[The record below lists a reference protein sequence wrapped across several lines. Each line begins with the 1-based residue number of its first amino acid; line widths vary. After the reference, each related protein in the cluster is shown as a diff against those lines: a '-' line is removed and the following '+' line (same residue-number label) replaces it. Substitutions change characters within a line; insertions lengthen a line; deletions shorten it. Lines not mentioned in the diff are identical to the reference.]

1 MTKGTHTMTKTLER
15 NLIAMTPAERTDAIQ
30 QLHQIELEVERYS
43 KAYFWRGRGQVQWET
58 KIRIELGTDVID
70 FYSKYYETKR
80 CYYSHSLTLNGE
92 KIHPAMV
99 SEIIDALCDLN
110 AKIPQEPIFLDD
122 DIFL

>member
-1 MTKGTHTMTKTLER
+1 MDKKLER
-15 NLIAMTPAERTDAIQ
+15 NLIAMAPAERTDAIQ

-43 KAYFWRGRGQVQWET
+43 KAYFWRGRGKVQWET

-110 AKIPQEPIFLDD
+110 AQIPQEPIFLDD